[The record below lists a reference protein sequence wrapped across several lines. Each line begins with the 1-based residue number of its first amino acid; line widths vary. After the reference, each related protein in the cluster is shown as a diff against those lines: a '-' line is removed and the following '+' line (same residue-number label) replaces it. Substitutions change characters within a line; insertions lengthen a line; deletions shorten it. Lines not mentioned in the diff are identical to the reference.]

1 MRKHGRRPDANPSRR
16 AVLQREYRLRRSGER
31 VEMDRLRMALRNHRL
46 TEARYL
52 ELRRQQ
58 EDLCGACHEPLDFVS
73 PYAVSIDH
81 DHSCCDRRTPSGIVS
96 CGECVRGLLCRSCNL
111 GIGAIEKQ
119 RAKWPLWIE
128 YLRRMGS

>member
-1 MRKHGRRPDANPSRR
+1 MRKHGRRPDANPSRHALLNR
-16 AVLQREYRLRRSGER
+16 AYRLRRSEER
-31 VEMDRLRMALRNHRL
+31 VESSRLRMVLRNHSL

-58 EDLCGACHEPLDFVS
+58 EDLCGACHQPLDFVS
-73 PYAVSIDH
+73 PYAVNIDH
-81 DHSCCDRRTPSGIVS
+81 DHSCCDGRLPNGLIS
-96 CGECVRGLLCRSCNL
+96 CGECVRALLCRSCNL
-111 GIGAIEKQ
+111 GIGAMERE

>member
-1 MRKHGRRPDANPSRR
+1 MKKHGRRPQENPSRR
-16 AVLQREYRLRRSGER
+16 AVLEREYRLRRSE
-31 VEMDRLRMALRNHRL
+31 DQIASTRLRMVLRNHSL

-73 PYAVSIDH
+73 PYAVHIDH
-81 DHSCCDRRTPSGIVS
+81 DHSCCEGRMPGGIVS
-96 CGECVRGLLCRSCNL
+96 CGECVRGLLCQTCNL
-111 GIGAIEKQ
+111 GIAKMEKH
-119 RAKWPLWIE
+119 RAKWPLWIQ